1 MSKDRKPRRPTKKP
15 ATPKPPVAPAVSAAT
30 PLAAGDESTPAPGSG
45 APADPASVAQL
56 SAPVPTPPA
65 APAQDAEALER
76 DVTALVGRDLDDPHR
91 LLGAHPSADGVV
103 VRVWRPDAAGVTV
116 HPEGGEAVSARMVHD
131 AGLFEAAL
139 PGAELP
145 LRYGLAV
152 DYGEHGSFPVQDP
165 YRHAPTVG
173 ELDLHLMGEGR
184 HEALWERLG
193 AHVRELDGER
203 GTAFAVWAPNARS
216 VSVVGEFDGWDGRLH
231 PMRSLGPS
239 GVWEL
244 FVPGVGDGV
253 PYKYEIRTQDGTL
266 KLNADPFAFQTQVPP
281 ETDSVVHESH
291 HEWRDAAWLE
301 HRNATDHLAAPMSV
315 YEVHL
320 ASWRRKD
327 GDELLSYVELADQLA
342 AYAKEMG
349 FTHVELLPV
358 MGHPFP
364 GSWGYQVTSYFAPTP
379 RHGSPDDFR
388 EFVDRM
394 HEHGVGVLLDW
405 VPAHFPRDSWALA
418 EFDGT
423 ALYEHADP
431 RRGSHPDWG
440 TLIFNFGRNEV
451 RNFLLASAL
460 YWVKEFHVDGL
471 RVDAVASML
480 YLDYS
485 REEGQ
490 WVPNVH
496 GGREDLEAV
505 AFLKEMN
512 EVVYGR
518 EPGTI
523 TAAEESTSW
532 PGVSRPTYLG
542 GLGFGFKWNMGWMH
556 DTLEYFQQD
565 PINRRYHHH
574 GLTFSLH
581 YAFSENFVLPL
592 SHDEVVHGKGSLI
605 QKMPGDRWQQFANL
619 RALYGYMWAHPGK
632 NLIFMGQE
640 FAQEREWS
648 HERSLDWHL
657 LDERHDPATPA
668 TYSGVQSVVRDLNRV
683 MLEHPALWERDA
695 EPAGFWWLEPN
706 DVERNVVAFARGA
719 AVDPEDATSL
729 DTRDLLVC
737 VANLSPIPR
746 EGYRVGLPRA
756 GGWREALNTDAAE
769 YGGSGMGN
777 GGRVTPDDV
786 PWHGQPCSAELTL
799 PPLSVL
805 WLVPE
810 GDGA

>member
-1 MSKDRKPRRPTKKP
+1 MSPKDRKTTPAKAAKPRAPKTPKSAGDGSAP
-15 ATPKPPVAPAVSAAT
+15 AAAPSSAIATPQDPASEAQLAAT
-30 PLAAGDESTPAPGSG
+30 PTPAPADV
-45 APADPASVAQL
+45 APDPAAI
-56 SAPVPTPPA
+56 
-65 APAQDAEALER
+65 ER
-76 DVTALVGRDLDDPHR
+76 DVAALVARDLADPHR
-91 LLGAHPSADGVV
+91 LLGAHPAPGGGVV
-103 VRVWRPDAAGVTV
+103 VRAWRPDAKSVTV
-116 HPEGGEAVSARMVHD
+116 HPEGSDPVPAERIHE
-131 AGLFEAAL
+131 AGLFAVTL
-139 PGAELP
+139 PDAELP
-145 LRYGLAV
+145 LRYGFEV
-152 DYGEHGSFPVQDP
+152 DYDQYGTFPVQDP

-173 ELDLHLMGEGR
+173 ELDLHLHGEGR

-203 GTAFAVWAPNARS
+203 GTSFAVWAPNARS

-231 PMRSLGPS
+231 PMRTLGGS

-244 FVPGVGDGV
+244 FVPGVGDGQ

-266 KLNADPFAFQTQVPP
+266 KLNADPFAFQTQIPP
-281 ETDSVVHESH
+281 ETDSVVHESTYTWNDA
-291 HEWRDAAWLE
+291 EWTAKRDAQ
-301 HRNATDHLAAPMSV
+301 DHLAGPMSV

-320 ASWRRKD
+320 PSWRRGD
-327 GDELLSYVELADQLA
+327 GDELLSYAELADQLA
-342 AYAKEMG
+342 DYAVEMG

-388 EFVDRM
+388 AFVDRM
-394 HEHGVGVLLDW
+394 HQRGVGVLLDW

-460 YWVKEFHVDGL
+460 FWVKEFHADGL

-485 REEGQ
+485 RKEGE

-512 EVVYGR
+512 EVVYAR

-532 PGVSRPTYLG
+532 PGVSRPTYVG

-565 PINRRYHHH
+565 PIHRRYHHH

-605 QKMPGDRWQQFANL
+605 QKMPGDPWQKFANL
-619 RALYGYMWAHPGK
+619 RALYAYMWAHPGK
-632 NLIFMGQE
+632 NLLFMGQE

-657 LDERHDPATPA
+657 LDEARDPDAQPTH
-668 TYSGVQSVVRDLNRV
+668 SGVQKVVRDLNHV
-683 MLEHPALWERDA
+683 MAEHPALWQQDA
-695 EPAGFWWLEPN
+695 NPEGFWWLEPN
-706 DVERNVVAFARGA
+706 DAERNIVAFARGA
-719 AVDPEDATSL
+719 TVDPEDPSTL
-729 DTRDLLVC
+729 ETRDLLVC
-737 VANLSPIPR
+737 VANLSPVPR
-746 EGYRVGLPRA
+746 ERYRVGLPRR

-769 YGGSGMGN
+769 YGGSGTGN
-777 GGRVTPDDV
+777 GGRVSPDDV
-786 PWHGQPCSAELTL
+786 PWHGQPCSVELTL
-799 PPLSVL
+799 PPMGVL
-805 WLVPE
+805 WLVPD
-810 GDGA
+810 GDAA